1 MLRDAALVVAGV
13 CIALQVQT
21 LLRVCQKRETSLP
34 KEDKPVG
41 HANVAEIANTADPRA
56 RGDIA
61 TTRVDKRLTYLEKDP
76 RSSGLL
82 VLMRHGQSVWNRKPA
97 RPDFV
102 WRYAGT
108 VDVPLSEVGMQ
119 EALEAGVALQ
129 HIPLDLVFCSEMD
142 RARNT
147 VSLALSVHESG
158 KTPIVVHSSPL
169 AAPEFND
176 LVEPNPTQFV
186 LPVYVSAALNERHF
200 GSLQGVPSTSHPPH
214 ISAIVRNEYR
224 IKFPGP
230 NGESCADVEAR
241 VLPYFR
247 EYILPQLASG
257 KNVLV
262 STHGFVIRTLIKV
275 LEGLDDEEYLAQM
288 NVEKVKPEACRLL
301 APTGVPLM
309 YAFEHGD
316 CAGGRLVPVVDENRR
331 ARAKSIARSQSKD
344 SLH

>member
-1 MLRDAALVVAGV
+1 
-13 CIALQVQT
+13 
-21 LLRVCQKRETSLP
+21 
-34 KEDKPVG
+34 
-41 HANVAEIANTADPRA
+41 
-56 RGDIA
+56 
-61 TTRVDKRLTYLEKDP
+61 
-76 RSSGLL
+76 
-82 VLMRHGQSVWNRKPA
+82 MRHGQSVWNRKPA

-147 VSLALSVHESG
+147 VRPVLSFHRGVTISFG
-158 KTPIVVHSSPL
+158 RS
-169 AAPEFND
+169 
-176 LVEPNPTQFV
+176 
-186 LPVYVSAALNERHF
+186 LNERHF

-301 APTGVPLM
+301 APTGMTPL
-309 YAFEHGD
+309 
-316 CAGGRLVPVVDENRR
+316 
-331 ARAKSIARSQSKD
+331 
-344 SLH
+344 